1 MNFNQ
6 LIFDFK
12 RVRDLTLK
20 IVEPLKTEDFVIQSI
35 PEVSPPKWHLGHTSW
50 FFEKLVLE
58 KFIPSYNIYDQRYFE
73 IFNSYYKSLG
83 AHWNRTQRGV
93 LSRPSV
99 EEILKHRTIIDQTV
113 IQLLEENTSSEIY
126 EMVRLGIHH
135 EQQHQ
140 ELLFM
145 DIKNIMATQAIDSSY
160 IESQSAKNEAANFLN
175 QRMIQFEGGLVEIGF
190 SDRNE
195 FFYDNEGPRHKTW
208 LEPFRLSNKL
218 VTNFEYLNFINDKG
232 YSKPEF
238 WLSDGWAWVQ
248 KNQIQAPL
256 YWSYFNNDWHE
267 YQFDGLK
274 KLDSSHPVSHISYYE
289 ASAYA
294 RYANKRLPTEQEW
307 ELIGQKYSITENAF
321 LNIKMLKP
329 NSAEADFSDLHGQL
343 WQWTQSAYLPY
354 HGHKWVSGP
363 LGEYNSKFMINQMVL
378 RGGCFA
384 TDKSHYRTTYRN
396 FFYPHDRWMFSGIRL
411 AEDI

>member
-1 MNFNQ
+1 MNFPQ
-6 LIFDFK
+6 LITEFK
-12 RVRDLTLK
+12 RVRCLTLK

-58 KFIPSYNIYDQRYFE
+58 KITTNYQAYDQRYFE

-83 AHWNRTQRGV
+83 NHWNRLHRGV
-93 LSRPSV
+93 LSRPTV
-99 EEILKHRTIIDQTV
+99 EEILIHRETINRKV
-113 IQLLEENTSSEIY
+113 IELLEATGSTEIY
-126 EMVRLGIHH
+126 KMVLLGIHH

-140 ELLFM
+140 ELLLM
-145 DIKNIMATQAIDSSY
+145 DIKNIMSTQAIDTVYRNQEPAPKKSPLSL
-160 IESQSAKNEAANFLN
+160 K

-190 SDRNE
+190 SRDGLKNE
-195 FFYDNEGPRHKTW
+195 FSYDNEEPRHKVW
-208 LEPFRLSNKL
+208 IEPFQMSNKL
-218 VTNFEYLNFINDKG
+218 VTNLEYLNFINDGG

-248 KNQIQAPL
+248 KNQIQSPL
-256 YWSYFNNDWHE
+256 YWIKSNNEWLE
-267 YQFDGLK
+267 YQLDGRGP
-274 KLDSSHPVSHISYYE
+274 LDHNRPVSHISYYE
-289 ASAYA
+289 ALAFA

-307 ELIGQKYSITENAF
+307 ELVGQKYSISEN
-321 LNIKMLKP
+321 
-329 NSAEADFSDLHGQL
+329 DFSDLHGHL

-354 HGHKWVSGP
+354 PGHKWVLGP

-378 RGGCFA
+378 RGGSFA

-411 AEDI
+411 AEDV